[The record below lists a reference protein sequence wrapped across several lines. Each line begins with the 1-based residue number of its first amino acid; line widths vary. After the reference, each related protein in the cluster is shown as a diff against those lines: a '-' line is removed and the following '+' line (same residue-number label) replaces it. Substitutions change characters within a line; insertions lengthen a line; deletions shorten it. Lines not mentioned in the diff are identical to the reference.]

1 MPEKTLREIS
11 GLDILFEHARMY
23 RKSSQAKALYE
34 FVASF
39 PKLAPLN
46 ALLVHIQQPHSRMV
60 ATAWDWFDKYGR
72 QLKFNAK
79 PLIILWPF
87 GPVNLVFDIGDTEP
101 GPNAKEIPEEAVN
114 PFQPTGELSREIW
127 SNIHYNLPAV
137 GIMEVYSDMG
147 SPLGGYVQSLRERH
161 KYYILHSG
169 MKLKILYAIKLRRNV
184 DQLTNFATLIHE
196 LGHLFCGHLT
206 RWKEDKRFPEREK
219 LAKKEK
225 NERKIIQEFEAESVS
240 WLVCRRLGIDTRAD
254 SYLGGYWKDE
264 NKDLPEIS
272 LEAVFSAAG
281 KIEALC
287 KAPCKPHKSVIID
300 ENSPEAL
307 EYRAWENY

>member
-1 MPEKTLREIS
+1 MSEKTIREIS

-34 FVASF
+34 FVANF

-60 ATAWDWFDKYGR
+60 ATAWDWRDKYGR

-87 GPVNLVFDIGDTEP
+87 GPVNFVFDIGDTEP
-101 GPNAKEIPEEAVN
+101 GPDAKEIPEVAVN
-114 PFQPTGELSREIW
+114 PFQPSGELCGEVW
-127 SNIHYNLPAV
+127 SNIHHNLLAV
-137 GIMEVYSDMG
+137 GIMEVFSDMG
-147 SPLGGYVQSLRERH
+147 SLQGGSIQPMRDKH
-161 KYYILHSG
+161 KYYALHSG
-169 MKLKILYAIKLRRNV
+169 MKLKIMYAIKLRKNV
-184 DQLTNFATLIHE
+184 DLLTTFATLIHE

-206 RWKEDKRFPEREK
+206 KWKEDKRFPNRQQ
-219 LAKKEK
+219 LDQKEK
-225 NERKIIQEFEAESVS
+225 RERDVIQEFEAESVS
-240 WLVCRRLGIDTRAD
+240 WLVCRRLGIDIPAG

-272 LEAVFSAAG
+272 LEAIFSAAG

-287 KAPCKPHKSVIID
+287 KGPCKPHKSVVID

-307 EYRAWENY
+307 EYRAWERY

>member
-1 MPEKTLREIS
+1 MPEKTIREIS

-34 FVASF
+34 FAANF

-46 ALLVHIQQPHSRMV
+46 ALLVHIQQPNSRMV
-60 ATAWDWFDKYGR
+60 ATALDWMEKYGR

-87 GPVNLVFDIGDTEP
+87 GPVNFVFDIGDTEP
-101 GPNAKEIPEEAVN
+101 GPNAIEIPEEAVN
-114 PFQPTGELSREIW
+114 PFQPTGELSIEVWNSIRR
-127 SNIHYNLPAV
+127 NLPAI

-147 SPLGGYVQSLRERH
+147 SLQGGYIQCMSEKH
-161 KYYILHSG
+161 KYYVLHSE
-169 MKLKILYAIKLRRNV
+169 MKLKIMYTIKLRRNV
-184 DQLTNFATLIHE
+184 DLLTCFATLIHE

-206 RWKEDKRFPEREK
+206 RWKEDKRFPDRQQ

-225 NERKIIQEFEAESVS
+225 NERRSIEEFEAESVS
-240 WLVCRRLGIDTRAD
+240 WLLCRRLGIDIPAD
-254 SYLGGYWKDE
+254 LYLSSYWKDE
-264 NKDLPEIS
+264 NKELPEIS
-272 LEAVFSAAG
+272 LEAIFSAAG

-287 KAPCKPHKSVIID
+287 KGACKPHKSVIID
-300 ENSPEAL
+300 ENSQEAS
-307 EYRAWENY
+307 EYRAWDGY